1 MYLDC
6 CYMILTATISEMMG
20 EKNVD
25 AHKDEILKE
34 LLIVNSLDYEKYN
47 WFILHA
53 LESIFI
59 VGDWTK
65 EKIQN
70 RLQIV
75 RFYKGWNN
83 QNY

>member
-20 EKNVD
+20 EQNVD

-34 LLIVNSLDYEKYN
+34 LLIVNALDYEKYN
-47 WFILHA
+47 WFIIYTLA
-53 LESIFI
+53 RIFI
-59 VGDWTK
+59 VGDWAK

-75 RFYKGWNN
+75 RVYKGWNN